1 MRNADIRLRWM
12 QLARWAVHFLVHA
25 NAVLP
30 DVALISNLGCDTPL
44 VECTGGETSL
54 ARLDPSDLSAVNFAL
69 VRPSQCLLGRR
80 GKPLHCLLN
89 VRLRLVLLLLMLRVD
104 RLRDCFLLRLQ

>member
-1 MRNADIRLRWM
+1 MRASHRYRLDDLFAACSWSVLLGQVHRVYDWLIRAILMRNADIRLRWM

-44 VECTGGETSL
+44 VERTS
-54 ARLDPSDLSAVNFAL
+54 R
-69 VRPSQCLLGRR
+69 
-80 GKPLHCLLN
+80 
-89 VRLRLVLLLLMLRVD
+89 
-104 RLRDCFLLRLQ
+104 

>member
-12 QLARWAVHFLVHA
+12 HLARRTVHLLVHA

-30 DVALISNLGCDTPL
+30 DVALISNLRCDTPL
-44 VECTGGETSL
+44 FECTSRETSL
-54 ARLDPSDLSAVNFAL
+54 AWLDPTDLSAVNFAL
-69 VRPSQCLLGRR
+69 VRASQCLLGRR
-80 GKPLHCLLN
+80 GKPLDCLLN
-89 VRLRLVLLLLMLRVD
+89 VRLGLVLLLLMLRVV